1 VYAPGAELGA
11 SLGDFVELKPYTI
24 FSGIC
29 LLCAVIT
36 AGFAVARN
44 QASVNA
50 NQARTAALSQI
61 TKYRAANN
69 CWEVEGTNPVLI
81 GNEIDIPNEGK
92 SPTACFFDTN
102 SQRYIFAGYLNG
114 RLQALYIFTK
124 TEVNKGV
131 PNE

>member
-1 VYAPGAELGA
+1 M
-11 SLGDFVELKPYTI
+11 ELKPYTI

-29 LLCAVIT
+29 LSCAVIT
-36 AGFAVARN
+36 AGFAIAKN
-44 QASVNA
+44 QASTNA

-69 CWEVEGTNPVLI
+69 CFEVEGTRPVLI
-81 GNEIDIPNEGK
+81 GNEIDISNEGK

-102 SQRYIFAGYLNG
+102 SQRYLFAAYLNG
-114 RLQALYIFTK
+114 KLRVIYTFTEI
-124 TEVNKGV
+124 EVNKGV

>member
-11 SLGDFVELKPYTI
+11 APTQTMELKPYTI

-29 LLCAVIT
+29 LSCAVIT

-61 TKYRAANN
+61 TKYQAANN
-69 CWEVEGTNPVLI
+69 CWEVEGNSPVLI
-81 GNEIDIPNEGK
+81 GNEIDISNEGK

-114 RLQALYIFTK
+114 KLQALYIFTP
-124 TEVNKGV
+124 TEVKKGV
-131 PNE
+131 PND